1 MKQVKIEVPPHVEQ
15 LTSLSTVANFA
26 TTIATIAT
34 DLTTSAMP
42 LTASG
47 TSDTAVASTAAFT
60 ITASA
65 TTGTAEVSSAVTRTQ
80 SPPETAPSENIS
92 LDVVAANIETADDN
106 NFSPVVPVGAKSN
119 SVSPVQNLSTTMVHV
134 LSTEATTQPLKPSTA
149 ASSEAATEALEIIS
163 AAQSSAFSKSG
174 ESMVEATPRSAL
186 LPVEVDEE
194 KAENIGAFEEAAESS
209 SQYVA
214 SEIGESR
221 VQDSE
226 REIRLPSKQ
235 ILTSANSDET
245 EIFGPP
251 LRPSIVP
258 HKERARITSTSPAP
272 IENDDED
279 TCVLPPEAGPCVDYV
294 PRWFYNSQ
302 TGNCEQFSY
311 GSCGG
316 NTNNFMDRQTCE
328 GRCQAGSE
336 SIKSQVPDRCTHDKD
351 EGSGGGYNVKWYF
364 NIRNLRCEQ
373 MVYQGEGGNDNQF
386 SSLGDCQASCVPVEG
401 IGFSPRSVHITSA
414 TTSTSTDEEEPAEEP
429 ALRPR
434 PAKKKKIHQ
443 QSSFSLSSG
452 RAFHGTAIAEGVNE
466 FGDTG
471 EPVPSEP
478 IAEKAHG
485 KVLVHAA
492 REPSKIDE
500 ALLSAPSESL
510 QLVPVPSQVPATS
523 DEAISSE
530 YGPEYNAEPLNEK
543 SVATI
548 DSEMTII
555 APSPPMQIN
564 YQAAEAARVD
574 ELGDIPPPN
583 GLEQILSGI
592 EAPASTLASTI
603 SETQRVPVCPNGLK
617 VMQYSD
623 GRPITC
629 LPGKDQCPD
638 KSSCYFNGIDFFCCP
653 NEDDPYDKHV
663 FGAKA
668 PRQYS
673 RSTLKRP
680 SKIDP
685 CSELVDTGS
694 CNEAHLRYFY
704 DRRADTCRLFYY
716 SGCNGNSNNF
726 ATQYECEQRCKMGR
740 LSKLATP
747 PGTCPDGRLP
757 LGENAPVLCGNQTDS
772 IGCPAGYY
780 CRTGPPDVCCPK
792 DVVGTPMLSGH
803 LESVLKTS
811 KKSKGRRSKPQIDAA
826 GTYQGEAN
834 VAYGAGEAQQ
844 AIDTSKTAHETG
856 SEAGTSSEESAAP
869 SPLSTPPNMCPD
881 GSDALLDEQTGA
893 PVKCG
898 AGFDGQAL
906 CPVGFYCSID
916 WERNGRLCCP
926 MGVYGSKIPPPPV
939 IAPYLGLRRPN
950 PGEVIERGSL
960 PSDPKPPRLP
970 AHKSLAKI
978 APAPAYDGFWI
989 VAGESEDSS
998 HIADSA
1004 ESGAERG
1011 PHPTESGEDSN
1022 IPEPTSGESQQN
1034 SAEFVQ
1040 RSGNVVAPILEDTAK
1055 GEEPYGRMMMKPA
1068 NKQQLQLSKA
1078 FYGEIVK
1085 SATDERDSVQ
1095 IDIGD
1100 AEDPFES
1107 EQPNAK
1113 KSIDRSVCQ
1122 MKPTEGRPCRE
1133 NETAPRT
1140 NLQYFYSRRDS
1151 KCKLY
1156 FYRGCGGNANRFE
1169 KKRDCESLCM
1179 F

>member
-1 MKQVKIEVPPHVEQ
+1 MSVAKI
-15 LTSLSTVANFA
+15 L
-26 TTIATIAT
+26 
-34 DLTTSAMP
+34 
-42 LTASG
+42 SG
-47 TSDTAVASTAAFT
+47 TCCVLYVLLIGYDGDEERYGYKSLKSSLN
-60 ITASA
+60 IRSLA
-65 TTGTAEVSSAVTRTQ
+65 TEKRRARR
-80 SPPETAPSENIS
+80 
-92 LDVVAANIETADDN
+92 
-106 NFSPVVPVGAKSN
+106 
-119 SVSPVQNLSTTMVHV
+119 
-134 LSTEATTQPLKPSTA
+134 A
-149 ASSEAATEALEIIS
+149 ASLA
-163 AAQSSAFSKSG
+163 
-174 ESMVEATPRSAL
+174 V
-186 LPVEVDEE
+186 
-194 KAENIGAFEEAAESS
+194 
-209 SQYVA
+209 
-214 SEIGESR
+214 
-221 VQDSE
+221 
-226 REIRLPSKQ
+226 
-235 ILTSANSDET
+235 
-245 EIFGPP
+245 
-251 LRPSIVP
+251 
-258 HKERARITSTSPAP
+258 
-272 IENDDED
+272 
-279 TCVLPPEAGPCVDYV
+279 
-294 PRWFYNSQ
+294 
-302 TGNCEQFSY
+302 
-311 GSCGG
+311 
-316 NTNNFMDRQTCE
+316 
-328 GRCQAGSE
+328 
-336 SIKSQVPDRCTHDKD
+336 
-351 EGSGGGYNVKWYF
+351 
-364 NIRNLRCEQ
+364 
-373 MVYQGEGGNDNQF
+373 
-386 SSLGDCQASCVPVEG
+386 
-401 IGFSPRSVHITSA
+401 
-414 TTSTSTDEEEPAEEP
+414 
-429 ALRPR
+429 
-434 PAKKKKIHQ
+434 
-443 QSSFSLSSG
+443 
-452 RAFHGTAIAEGVNE
+452 
-466 FGDTG
+466 
-471 EPVPSEP
+471 
-478 IAEKAHG
+478 
-485 KVLVHAA
+485 
-492 REPSKIDE
+492 
-500 ALLSAPSESL
+500 
-510 QLVPVPSQVPATS
+510 
-523 DEAISSE
+523 
-530 YGPEYNAEPLNEK
+530 
-543 SVATI
+543 
-548 DSEMTII
+548 
-555 APSPPMQIN
+555 APSPQSAN
-564 YQAAEAARVD
+564 H
-574 ELGDIPPPN
+574 
-583 GLEQILSGI
+583 
-592 EAPASTLASTI
+592 
-603 SETQRVPVCPNGLK
+603 PV
-617 VMQYSD
+617 
-623 GRPITC
+623 R
-629 LPGKDQCPD
+629 
-638 KSSCYFNGIDFFCCP
+638 IDS
-653 NEDDPYDKHV
+653 
-663 FGAKA
+663 KA

-792 DVVGTPMLSGH
+792 DVVGTPMLSGRFY

-939 IAPYLGLRRPN
+939 IAPYLGFRRPN

-1179 F
+1179 GFKKAETLWDVALLLACSVMPVSAVGQQGYSGYMHYPVMYDRYDAHIWFVYAFGPYGFCRYYRQYAYSSAVNQPRDVNGNGLFWGKQATKHGSHDVPHRTE